1 MRMALYRTVSDR
13 GLWKKNQRNQD
24 PQPQHFHKP
33 QYIEHGGPQVTYSR
47 LSLGEGYRH
56 NSRQSIPDIN
66 RDIEAANKRF
76 DQVYSSQ
83 SGRNF
88 KSCPTT
94 PRATTPTRYL
104 SRSRATLGGQET
116 DIDHGEGE
124 GGYQRE
130 G

>member
-1 MRMALYRTVSDR
+1 MALYRTISDR

-33 QYIEHGGPQVTYSR
+33 QYIDHQGPQVTYSR
-47 LSLGEGYRH
+47 LSLGEGYRT

-66 RDIEAANKRF
+66 KDIAAANQRF

-116 DIDHGEGE
+116 DIVS
-124 GGYQRE
+124 
-130 G
+130 